1 MLRDTGNQ
9 EELKSNH
16 KMADEKQFTIPLR
29 KEFSKAPSYKRS
41 EKAIKAI
48 REFIERH
55 MKTDDVKIGK
65 NLNLKIFER
74 GRKNPPPRIKVK
86 AIKEDK
92 FVRVE
97 LPEFPFD
104 IKVEK
109 KEKKKE
115 TKTDETKHEHK
126 HSETKKE
133 VQTESASVT
142 QKVEEVKETKTTKEK
157 QETKTETKE
166 IKADVKR
173 EEKIEVKEVIGKSTE
188 EKLDT
193 EKSKR

>member
-1 MLRDTGNQ
+1 
-9 EELKSNH
+9 
-16 KMADEKQFTIPLR
+16 MADEKQFTIPLR

-86 AIKEDK
+86 AVKEEK
-92 FVRVE
+92 LVRVE
-97 LPEFPFD
+97 LPEFPFET
-104 IKVEK
+104 KVEK

-115 TKTDETKHEHK
+115 TKEKTEEVKHEHK
-126 HSETKKE
+126 HDETKQESKKLPVTPVKE
-133 VQTESASVT
+133 TATEN
-142 QKVEEVKETKTTKEK
+142 KEEVKK
-157 QETKTETKE
+157 
-166 IKADVKR
+166 
-173 EEKIEVKEVIGKSTE
+173 EEKLEVKEVTE
-188 EKLDT
+188 KPKEKKLDID
-193 EKSKR
+193 KSKKTNK

>member
-1 MLRDTGNQ
+1 
-9 EELKSNH
+9 
-16 KMADEKQFTIPLR
+16 MAEEKQFTIPLR
-29 KEFSKAPSYKRS
+29 KEFSKGPSYKRS

-55 MKTDDVKIGK
+55 MKTTDVKIGK

-86 AIKEDK
+86 AVKEEK
-92 FVRVE
+92 LVRVE

-115 TKTDETKHEHK
+115 TKAKEPEKIEEVKHEHTHDLK
-126 HSETKKE
+126 TELKE
-133 VQTESASVT
+133 EASVST
-142 QKVEEVKETKTTKEK
+142 PEVTEKVEEPKVKNDKKE
-157 QETKTETKE
+157 
-166 IKADVKR
+166 A
-173 EEKIEVKEVIGKSTE
+173 
-188 EKLDT
+188 
-193 EKSKR
+193 

>member
-1 MLRDTGNQ
+1 
-9 EELKSNH
+9 
-16 KMADEKQFTIPLR
+16 MAEEKQFTIPLR
-29 KEFSKAPSYKRS
+29 KEFSKGPSYKRS

-74 GRKNPPPRIKVK
+74 GRKHPPPRIKVK
-86 AIKEDK
+86 AVKEEK
-92 FVRVE
+92 LVRVE

-115 TKTDETKHEHK
+115 TKAKEPEKIEEVKHEHSRDEVK
-126 HSETKKE
+126 TEIKEIPAVTTEQAAEKKE
-133 VQTESASVT
+133 EPED
-142 QKVEEVKETKTTKEK
+142 KVKKNKKET
-157 QETKTETKE
+157 
-166 IKADVKR
+166 
-173 EEKIEVKEVIGKSTE
+173 
-188 EKLDT
+188 
-193 EKSKR
+193 

>member
-1 MLRDTGNQ
+1 MA
-9 EELKSNH
+9 EET
-16 KMADEKQFTIPLR
+16 QFTIPLR

-55 MKTDDVKIGK
+55 MKTDNVKIGK

-86 AIKEDK
+86 AVKEDK
-92 FVRVE
+92 LVRVE

-115 TKTDETKHEHK
+115 VKAKETEKIEEGK
-126 HSETKKE
+126 
-133 VQTESASVT
+133 
-142 QKVEEVKETKTTKEK
+142 EVKEIKEESK
-157 QETKTETKE
+157 K
-166 IKADVKR
+166 
-173 EEKIEVKEVIGKSTE
+173 EEKLEVKEVTEKPIE
-188 EKLDT
+188 EKLDKD
-193 EKSKR
+193 KSKKTKK